1 MNLLREYIR
10 ELLTEEI
17 LTLHHRT
24 SPDKAATIRQTGFNS
39 KIKTSF
45 GTEVYFSTKP
55 DGEATGYG
63 SELVSIEIPEQ
74 YANLD
79 DEFPDGEQHY
89 WVAAKDLA
97 RFGRLLNEANE
108 YGWSTANK
116 KNFMLDKDGMEKSD
130 KKNVHKYLKAM
141 QLMEAARGVADMKNK
156 NIYFAASGSSI
167 EIWLASKRSLDWNR
181 KKSSNLD
188 YTSILNRASV
198 GILSAIKDGSAYPC
212 SGAYVVTWA
221 HVDEE
226 ASGFGPLL
234 YDIAMELAT
243 EWDSGL
249 AADRNNVSD
258 DAFNVWDYYHK
269 KRGDVTTTQ
278 LDDDEGRLTPEDG
291 TDDCYMDAAY
301 NGGDGRYGW
310 WTPHTEEDLENNPWD
325 PDGEEV
331 LRDSP
336 ISKVY
341 RSNGTPTL
349 DALDSA
355 GKLIDIHGM
364 FDDVQ

>member
-10 ELLTEEI
+10 CLL
-17 LTLHHRT
+17 
-24 SPDKAATIRQTGFNS
+24 
-39 KIKTSF
+39 
-45 GTEVYFSTKP
+45 
-55 DGEATGYG
+55 
-63 SELVSIEIPEQ
+63 
-74 YANLD
+74 
-79 DEFPDGEQHY
+79 
-89 WVAAKDLA
+89 
-97 RFGRLLNEANE
+97 EANE

-116 KNFMLDKDGMEKSD
+116 KNFMLDKAGMEKSD
-130 KKNVHKYLKAM
+130 KKNVHKYLKDM
-141 QLMEAARGVADMKNK
+141 QLMEAARGIADTKNK
-156 NIYFAASGSSI
+156 NIYFHISDGAI
-167 EIWLASKRSLDWNR
+167 EVWLASKRSLDWNR
-181 KKSSNLD
+181 KNSPNLGYD
-188 YTSILNRASV
+188 SILNRASV
-198 GILSAIKDGSAYPC
+198 GIISAAKQGTPQC
-212 SGAYVVTWA
+212 SGAYLVTWA
-221 HVDEE
+221 HVDEP

-234 YDIAMELAT
+234 YDVAMELAT
-243 EWDSGL
+243 EWGSGL

-278 LDDDEGRLTPEDG
+278 LDDEEGRLTPENSD
-291 TDDCYMDAAY
+291 DDCYMDAAY

-310 WTPHTEEDLENNPWD
+310 WTPYTEEDLEDTPWD
-325 PDGEEV
+325 PDGKEV

-341 RSNGTPTL
+341 RSKGTPTL